1 MYTDPRTAHEAYRRG
16 QVSSAAPLRI
26 VVLLYEAAIQS
37 CRTGLT
43 RYDEPRARGESLG
56 RAHGIVSELFS
67 ALNHEKG
74 GEIAAN
80 LDALYRFVLESI
92 TRANVQG
99 DREALRSVIQVLETL
114 LSGWREIEAHGLAES
129 AEP

>member
-1 MYTDPRTAHEAYRRG
+1 
-16 QVSSAAPLRI
+16 LRI
-26 VVLLYEAAIQS
+26 VVLLYEAAIQA
-37 CRTGLT
+37 CRAGLT

-56 RAHGIVSELFS
+56 RVHGIVSELLS

-80 LDALYRFVLESI
+80 LDALYRFVLDSI
-92 TRANVQG
+92 TRANIQG
-99 DREALRSVIQVLETL
+99 DREALRPVIQILETL
-114 LSGWREIEAHGLAES
+114 LSGWREIEEHGLAEN

>member
-56 RAHGIVSELFS
+56 RAHGIVSELLS